1 LSRSVKR
8 IKGDKLGKKFTIGC
22 VAAIIVIIVI
32 VGLSFAAYIISSR
45 NNMVAKEVTIDQ
57 AWAQVQNVYQRRLDL
72 IPNLVESTKGYMQLE
87 KDIFE
92 AITEARA
99 GINSAETPSELESA
113 TQELGSFIDDIR
125 IVVEDTPEL
134 KASDTV
140 RDLMIQL
147 EGSENRIAVER
158 SRFNE
163 TIGDYN
169 IYIKMWPR
177 NIIAGWFGFTEKE
190 FFEAQPGAEIAPEVD
205 LELD

>member
-1 LSRSVKR
+1 
-8 IKGDKLGKKFTIGC
+8 LGKKFTIGC
-22 VAAIIVIIVI
+22 VVVVVVVIII
-32 VGLSFAAYIISSR
+32 VGLSFGAYIISSR
-45 NNMVAKEVTIDQ
+45 NNMVAKEVTIDE

-99 GINSAETPSELESA
+99 GINSAETPAELESA
-113 TQELGSFIDDIR
+113 TQELGSFIDDFKVI
-125 IVVEDTPEL
+125 VEDTPEL
-134 KASDTV
+134 KASETV
-140 RDLMIQL
+140 RDLMTQL

-163 TIGDYN
+163 TIKDYN
-169 IYIKMWPR
+169 IYIKMFPR

>member
-1 LSRSVKR
+1 
-8 IKGDKLGKKFTIGC
+8 LGKKFTIGC
-22 VAAIIVIIVI
+22 IVAIIVIIVI
-32 VGLSFAAYIISSR
+32 VGLSLGAYIISSR

-92 AITEARA
+92 AIAEARS
-99 GINSAETPSELESA
+99 GINNAETPAELESA
-113 TQELGSFIDDIR
+113 TQELGSFIDDIKV
-125 IVVEDTPEL
+125 VVEDTPEL
-134 KASDTV
+134 KASETV
-140 RDLMIQL
+140 RDLMTQL

-169 IYIKMWPR
+169 IYIRMFPR

-190 FFEAQPGAEIAPEVD
+190 FFEAVPGANIAPEVD

>member
-1 LSRSVKR
+1 
-8 IKGDKLGKKFTIGC
+8 LGKKFTIGC
-22 VAAIIVIIVI
+22 VVAIIVIIVI
-32 VGLSFAAYIISSR
+32 VGLSFGAYIISSR

-92 AITEARA
+92 AIAEARS
-99 GINSAETPSELESA
+99 GINNAETPAELESA
-113 TQELGSFIDDIR
+113 TQELGSFIDDIKV
-125 IVVEDTPEL
+125 VVEDTPEL
-134 KASDTV
+134 KASETV
-140 RDLMIQL
+140 RDLMTQL

-169 IYIKMWPR
+169 IYIRMFPR

-190 FFEAQPGAEIAPEVD
+190 FFEAVPGADIAPEVD

>member
-1 LSRSVKR
+1 M
-8 IKGDKLGKKFTIGC
+8 GKKFTIGC
-22 VAAIIVIIVI
+22 VVAIIVVIVI

-72 IPNLVESTKGYMQLE
+72 IPNLVDSTKGYMQLE

-113 TQELGSFIDDIR
+113 TQQLGSFIDDFKVI
-125 IVVEDTPEL
+125 VEDTPEL
-134 KASDTV
+134 KASETV
-140 RDLMIQL
+140 RDLMTQL

>member
-1 LSRSVKR
+1 M
-8 IKGDKLGKKFTIGC
+8 GKKFTIGC
-22 VAAIIVIIVI
+22 VVAIIVVIVI

-99 GINSAETPSELESA
+99 GIISAETPSELESA
-113 TQELGSFIDDIR
+113 TQELGSFIDDFKVI
-125 IVVEDTPEL
+125 VEDTPEL
-134 KASDTV
+134 KASETV
-140 RDLMIQL
+140 RDLMTQL

-163 TIGDYN
+163 KIGDYN

-190 FFEAQPGAEIAPEVD
+190 FFEAQPGADVAPEVD
-205 LELD
+205 LELE

>member
-1 LSRSVKR
+1 M
-8 IKGDKLGKKFTIGC
+8 GKKFTIGC
-22 VAAIIVIIVI
+22 VAAIIVITVI

-113 TQELGSFIDDIR
+113 TQELGGSFIDDIR

-177 NIIAGWFGFTEKE
+177 NIIADWFGFTEKE

>member
-1 LSRSVKR
+1 M
-8 IKGDKLGKKFTIGC
+8 GKKFTIGC
-22 VAAIIVIIVI
+22 VVVVVVVIII
-32 VGLSFAAYIISSR
+32 VGLSFGAYIISSR
-45 NNMVAKEVTIDQ
+45 NNMVAKEVTIDE

-99 GINSAETPSELESA
+99 GINSAETPAELESA
-113 TQELGSFIDDIR
+113 TQELGSFIDDFKVI
-125 IVVEDTPEL
+125 VEDTPEL
-134 KASDTV
+134 KASETV
-140 RDLMIQL
+140 RDLMTQL

-163 TIGDYN
+163 TIKDYN
-169 IYIKMWPR
+169 IYIKMFPR

>member
-1 LSRSVKR
+1 M
-8 IKGDKLGKKFTIGC
+8 GKKFTIGC
-22 VAAIIVIIVI
+22 VAAAIVVIVI
-32 VGLSFAAYIISSR
+32 VGLSLAAYIISSR
-45 NNMVAKEVTIDQ
+45 NNMVAKEVTIEE

-99 GINSAETPSELESA
+99 SIDNAETPSELESA
-113 TQELGSFIDDIR
+113 NQELGSFIDDFKVI
-125 IVVEDTPEL
+125 VEDTPEL
-134 KASDTV
+134 KASEIV
-140 RDLMIQL
+140 SDLMIQL

-169 IYIKMWPR
+169 IYIKMFPR
-177 NIIAGWFGFTEKE
+177 NIIANWFGFTEKD
-190 FFEAQPGAEIAPEVD
+190 FFEALPGAEIAPEVD

>member
-1 LSRSVKR
+1 M
-8 IKGDKLGKKFTIGC
+8 GKKFTIGC

-113 TQELGSFIDDIR
+113 TQELGGSFIDDIR

-177 NIIAGWFGFTEKE
+177 NIIADWFGFTEKE

>member
-1 LSRSVKR
+1 
-8 IKGDKLGKKFTIGC
+8 LGKKFTIGC
-22 VAAIIVIIVI
+22 VVAIIVIIII

-134 KASDTV
+134 KASETV

>member
-1 LSRSVKR
+1 
-8 IKGDKLGKKFTIGC
+8 LGKKFAIGC
-22 VAAIIVIIVI
+22 VVAAVVIIVI

-113 TQELGSFIDDIR
+113 TQKLGSFIDDIR

-134 KASDTV
+134 KASETV

>member
-1 LSRSVKR
+1 M
-8 IKGDKLGKKFTIGC
+8 GKKFMIGC
-22 VAAIIVIIVI
+22 VVAIIVVIVI
-32 VGLSFAAYIISSR
+32 VGLSLGAYIISSR
-45 NNMVAKEVTIDQ
+45 NNMVAKEVTIDE

-92 AITEARA
+92 AIAEARS
-99 GINSAETPSELESA
+99 GINNAETPAELESA
-113 TQELGSFIDDIR
+113 TQELGSFIDDIKV
-125 IVVEDTPEL
+125 VVEDTPEL
-134 KASDTV
+134 KASETV
-140 RDLMIQL
+140 RDLMTQL

-169 IYIKMWPR
+169 IYIRMFPR

-190 FFEAQPGAEIAPEVD
+190 FFEAVPGAEIAPEVD

>member
-1 LSRSVKR
+1 M
-8 IKGDKLGKKFTIGC
+8 GKKFTIGC
-22 VAAIIVIIVI
+22 VVAIIVVIVI

-134 KASDTV
+134 KASETV
-140 RDLMIQL
+140 RDLMTQL

-163 TIGDYN
+163 KIGEYN

-190 FFEAQPGAEIAPEVD
+190 FFEAQPGADIAPEVD